1 MLTSLQKEIDLRISV
16 ALNNLQRSFLSP
28 IIFCFSESSIHPQL
42 MTHLY
47 PQSARPLE
55 PSLSAQQGPRAK
67 TLPKTSNKR
76 RKNPHCKSLWFL
88 KIFVHLAQA
97 WHPAAF
103 QRDLSNN
110 FEISHTH
117 SASNLP
123 QNFILCNHLHFFNG
137 EMIYFLTRFWKMSFF
152 ISLLSVPKPVLT
164 FFPPRIWSVCSICVS
179 DCKIEM

>member
-1 MLTSLQKEIDLRISV
+1 MLISLQKEIDLRISV

-28 IIFCFSESSIHPQL
+28 IIFCFSERSIHPQL

-76 RKNPHCKSLWFL
+76 RKNPHCKFLWFS

-97 WHPAAF
+97 RHPVAF

-123 QNFILCNHLHFFNG
+123 QNLILCNHLHFFNG
-137 EMIYFLTRFWKMSFF
+137 EMNYFLTRFWKMSFLF
-152 ISLLSVPKPVLT
+152 HFFQSPNLFWHSFLPEFDLCVQSVFLIAK
-164 FFPPRIWSVCSICVS
+164 
-179 DCKIEM
+179 